1 MFEQIVIRR
10 PDPKNTIDTGAFA
23 ETLLFYGN
31 VHLLL
36 DGGSLANLVR
46 TIGADNLIR
55 LFANNHATAT
65 FMQDNLATYTNTPIA
80 GPPVHTFTA
89 IRIAAHPNGKPYKRK
104 DAVEEAVI
112 RGVGDARMGKIKA
125 SQLLRHIKFSE
136 YVSAE
141 VAGSAPRSDRLTD
154 QALNDLSDPDYLR
167 FAIEE
172 TLRRSVPEIVLP
184 KVWYFR
190 ARIHHGNFNIS
201 TDLNFEELND
211 VYHKVVPPSEN
222 SITPAW
228 LVGQVLE
235 ARADL
240 FLASEYMSEIATDD
254 LRSTLI
260 KRKFSQ
266 FMSRREKSLENIQ
279 MFQDVQLSNAR
290 AIREA
295 INSGEKSFD
304 EFLGVLE
311 RAERFKNW
319 LRSANPDAKLLEEYY
334 DAATSET
341 WAERLPTK
349 LARFAFC
356 TVSGALLEA
365 IAPSGA
371 GDAAGLGLG
380 AADAMWTDKILK
392 GWRPNQFI
400 NGPLRRFVG

>member
-1 MFEQIVIRR
+1 
-10 PDPKNTIDTGAFA
+10 
-23 ETLLFYGN
+23 
-31 VHLLL
+31 
-36 DGGSLANLVR
+36 
-46 TIGADNLIR
+46 
-55 LFANNHATAT
+55 
-65 FMQDNLATYTNTPIA
+65 
-80 GPPVHTFTA
+80 
-89 IRIAAHPNGKPYKRK
+89 
-104 DAVEEAVI
+104 
-112 RGVGDARMGKIKA
+112 
-125 SQLLRHIKFSE
+125 
-136 YVSAE
+136 
-141 VAGSAPRSDRLTD
+141 
-154 QALNDLSDPDYLR
+154 
-167 FAIEE
+167 
-172 TLRRSVPEIVLP
+172 
-184 KVWYFR
+184 
-190 ARIHHGNFNIS
+190 
-201 TDLNFEELND
+201 
-211 VYHKVVPPSEN
+211 
-222 SITPAW
+222 
-228 LVGQVLE
+228 
-235 ARADL
+235 
-240 FLASEYMSEIATDD
+240 
-254 LRSTLI
+254 
-260 KRKFSQ
+260 
-266 FMSRREKSLENIQ
+266 MSRREKSLENIQ

-371 GDAAGLGLG
+371 GYAAGLGLG